1 MKAIA
6 MPNIASDRLGKVI
19 APVPADGAVVE
30 LALAAVLDPVADV
43 AGTAEAE
50 EEPDLLVA
58 EVVAEEPSAAV
69 PGSSGDEGEAEE
81 VSEDPEVDDEDVEDG
96 VSLETCDEVVGEA
109 DEVGAEIAEALAPKP
124 DTWLV

>member
-6 MPNIASDRLGKVI
+6 MPNAASDRLGKVI
-19 APVPADGAVVE
+19 TPAPADGAVVE
-30 LALAAVLDPVADV
+30 LALAAVLDPVPDV

-109 DEVGAEIAEALAPKP
+109 DEVGAGVAEFLAPKP